1 MQCFWQICWFWL
13 AVCPKHS
20 FPTPSYFTC
29 SPPFVLK
36 SLLIYVLI
44 CFLLLLFLQR
54 YSSHRAAFDFL
65 GVSFQRNL
73 SGAGKRQPQLCFCV
87 FSPLFF
93 TSTCLYLPALSF
105 EMPSFYLAP
114 FFISLHLPYG
124 SVFIPHHSPHPL
136 VCASE
141 VCREC
146 WCSVGFY
153 TVEAPKTP
161 WHRRRVG
168 PGPSDHSPPRHT
180 HTLLQNSPRTA
191 LLLYSLFLSSLVL
204 SRLNP
209 RRASF
214 HVFEVEALKWKAVK
228 EARIG
233 LCVCA
238 RLEGGGG
245 GGVRCCAPLDL
256 AMMQFL

>member
-1 MQCFWQICWFWL
+1 M
-13 AVCPKHS
+13 
-20 FPTPSYFTC
+20 
-29 SPPFVLK
+29 
-36 SLLIYVLI
+36 
-44 CFLLLLFLQR
+44 LFLQR

-65 GVSFQRNL
+65 GVSFQRHL
-73 SGAGKRQPQLCFCV
+73 SVAGKRQSQLCFCV

-114 FFISLHLPYG
+114 LLSSYLCTFLMALSLYPTT
-124 SVFIPHHSPHPL
+124 HPTP

-141 VCREC
+141 VC

-153 TVEAPKTP
+153 TVEAPKTS
-161 WHRRRVG
+161 WHRRRVE
-168 PGPSDHSPPRHT
+168 PGPSDHPPPRHT
-180 HTLLQNSPRTA
+180 HTLPKNSPSTA

-204 SRLNP
+204 SRLDP

-214 HVFEVEALKWKAVK
+214 HVFEVEALKRRAVK
-228 EARIG
+228 ETCIG

-238 RLEGGGG
+238 FG
-245 GGVRCCAPLDL
+245 GGV
-256 AMMQFL
+256 